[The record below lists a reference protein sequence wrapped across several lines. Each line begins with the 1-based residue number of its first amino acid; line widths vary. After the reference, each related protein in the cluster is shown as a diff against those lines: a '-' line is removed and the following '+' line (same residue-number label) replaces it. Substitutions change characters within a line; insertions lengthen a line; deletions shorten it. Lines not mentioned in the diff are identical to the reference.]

1 VQRFQGKDVFVTG
14 AASGI
19 GRATALRLADE
30 GARVLCADLND
41 DGVRATADAIRAAGG
56 RAECCCLDVTDP
68 AACQTAVDETVA
80 DFGKLDVLCNIAG
93 IGVHGD
99 FLRLAAEDWARLMSV
114 NLSGPFY
121 LSKAAIPHLLT
132 TRGNIVNMASAAG
145 LVGTAYS
152 AAYSAS
158 KGGLILLTRSLAVE
172 FGRKGIRVNC
182 ICPGGVE
189 TPMTSSFSLPDDF
202 DEKLLQR
209 MQLVDRIAK
218 PEEIA
223 AMVAYVASDEA
234 KYVNGTALSI
244 DGGQVA

>member
-1 VQRFQGKDVFVTG
+1 MQRFSKKDVFVTG

-19 GRATALRLADE
+19 GRASALRLARE
-30 GARVLCADLND
+30 GARVMCADID
-41 DGVRATADAIRAAGG
+41 AGAAGATAKAIRDAGG
-56 RAECCCLDVTDP
+56 RADCMGLDVGDA
-68 AACQTAVDETVA
+68 AACAAAIESTAA
-80 DFGKLDVLCNIAG
+80 SFGKLDVLCNIAG
-93 IGVHGD
+93 IGVYGD
-99 FLRLAAEDWARLMSV
+99 SSLLAVEDWDRLLRV

-121 LSKAAIPHLLT
+121 LSKAAIPHLLE

-145 LVGTAYS
+145 LVGTAY
-152 AAYSAS
+152 AAGYASS
-158 KGGLILLTRSLAVE
+158 KGGLVLLTRSLAVE

-182 ICPGGVE
+182 ICPGGVD
-189 TPMTSSFSLPDDF
+189 TPLSHSVAFPDPV
-202 DEKLLQR
+202 DEKLLHR

-234 KYVNGTALSI
+234 KYVNGAALSI

>member
-1 VQRFQGKDVFVTG
+1 VQRFQGKDLFVTG

-19 GRATALRLADE
+19 GRAAALRLAGE
-30 GARVLCADLND
+30 GGRVLCADRD
-41 DGVRATADAIRAAGG
+41 DEGAQATAAEIAAAGG
-56 RAECCCLDVTDP
+56 RAESRCLDVTD
-68 AACQTAVDETVA
+68 ADACQTAIDETA
-80 DFGKLDVLCNIAG
+80 DRFGKLDVLCNIAG

-99 FLRLAAEDWARLMSV
+99 FAQLAVEDWQRLLSV

-121 LSKAAIPHLLT
+121 LSKAAIPHLLA

-158 KGGLILLTRSLAVE
+158 KGGLVLLTRSLAVE
-172 FGRKGIRVNC
+172 FGRKGVRVNC

-189 TPMTSSFSLPDDF
+189 TPMTSSFALPEDF
-202 DEKLLQR
+202 DEKLLHR

-218 PEEIA
+218 PDEIA

-234 KYVNGTALSI
+234 KYVNGAALSI